1 MLCCHLKLSFS
12 PEPWKKSTLLLLPS
26 SPTPSVMRE
35 YFPRVWKQIHA
46 LLLETLLNQP
56 DQLFLCLP
64 SFWQVTIHSIRLVNV
79 NVKWIF
85 LWVSDQWCL
94 PVVPYLPVALL
105 LAVWAEEM
113 CDWKWSNSVGN
124 TLDSEGFHFN
134 AKVTQGASWGK
145 IFYHWKAQLAC
156 DPTLWLIFNYLSSQR
171 KEKKMWKSNQ
181 TGFRK
186 ETMLAVCCLLK
197 HCYQEFT
204 HSAWEGSHC
213 KPGSFCTAFVLL
225 DPNREAGIA

>member
-64 SFWQVTIHSIRLVNV
+64 SFWQVTIHSIWLANV

-85 LWVSDQWCL
+85 LWVSDQWRL
-94 PVVPYLPVALL
+94 PTVVPYLPEAPV
-105 LAVWAEEM
+105 LAVWAGEM
-113 CDWKWSNSVGN
+113 WDWERSNRDGN
-124 TLDSEGFHFN
+124 TSDLEGFHFN
-134 AKVTQGASWGK
+134 ARVAQGASWGK
-145 IFYHWKAQLAC
+145 IFYHWIARLAC
-156 DPTLWLIFNYLSSQR
+156 DPTLRLIFNCLSSQR
-171 KEKKMWKSNQ
+171 KENCGMWKSNQ
-181 TGFRK
+181 SGFRK
-186 ETMLAVCCLLK
+186 VNVAFMLCSKNCD
-197 HCYQEFT
+197 QEFK
-204 HSAWEGSHC
+204 HSTRGNSFYM
-213 KPGSFCTAFVLL
+213 PGSCCTTLVL
-225 DPNREAGIA
+225 

>member
-35 YFPRVWKQIHA
+35 YFPRVWKQIPA

-94 PVVPYLPVALL
+94 PTVVQYLPVAL

-113 CDWKWSNSVGN
+113 CDWEWSSGTV
-124 TLDSEGFHFN
+124 
-134 AKVTQGASWGK
+134 
-145 IFYHWKAQLAC
+145 LATPQTRR
-156 DPTLWLIFNYLSSQR
+156 DFILMQKSH
-171 KEKKMWKSNQ
+171 KEPAGVKS
-181 TGFRK
+181 FII
-186 ETMLAVCCLLK
+186 E
-197 HCYQEFT
+197 
-204 HSAWEGSHC
+204 SPS
-213 KPGSFCTAFVLL
+213 
-225 DPNREAGIA
+225 